1 MRISALWAGR
11 VRQCR
16 EAEEEEEEEEGE
28 EEGEGEGEDPKT
40 TNLGFIGL
48 SSE

>member
-1 MRISALWAGR
+1 MRISALWPGR

-16 EAEEEEEEEEGE
+16 EAEEEEEE